1 MQKDNCSIVL
11 HPVSETNDSIHVLCS
26 MGWLSVVDDVFN
38 LKYMY
43 TDSDATLINFLTV
56 KIIFII
62 NILKD

>member
-11 HPVSETNDSIHVLCS
+11 HPVSETNDSIHVLCR